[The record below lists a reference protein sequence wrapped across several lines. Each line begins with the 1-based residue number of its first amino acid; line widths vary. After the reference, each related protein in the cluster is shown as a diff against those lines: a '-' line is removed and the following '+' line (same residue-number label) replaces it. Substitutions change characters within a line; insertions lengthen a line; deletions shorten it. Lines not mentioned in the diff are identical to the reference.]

1 MCGSISGRCG
11 TDMFTGLVHGQGE
24 VAALERRGGQ
34 MRLRLR
40 PLFPLPEPREGESI
54 AVNGACLTLESW
66 DAASGSFAVYAS
78 METVARTSLDMLRV
92 GSCVNLERALA
103 VGDRLGGHLVSGH
116 VDTVAHVQGVRPAG
130 DSRWCRLTFDPEWSA
145 QIIPKGSVAL
155 DGISLTVNA
164 CGPGWLEVNVIPE
177 TWKVT
182 TLSAWAAG
190 RPVNLETDMIGK
202 YVQHLLT
209 LHTSGGAL
217 DKNAEGSGSTG
228 VTLEFL
234 REHGFLGR

>member
-1 MCGSISGRCG
+1 
-11 TDMFTGLVHGQGE
+11 MFTGLVHGQGE
-24 VAALERRGGQ
+24 VAALERHGGQ

-40 PLFPLPEPREGESI
+40 PLFSLPEPRVGESI
-54 AVNGACLTLESW
+54 AVNGACLTLEGW

-78 METVARTSLDMLRV
+78 METVARTSLDVLRV
-92 GSCVNLERALA
+92 GSRVNLERALA

-116 VDTVAHVQGVRPAG
+116 VDTTAHVKGIRPAG
-130 DSRWCRLTFDPEWSA
+130 DSRCCRLVFDPEWSA

-155 DGISLTVNA
+155 DGISLTVNT

-182 TLSAWAAG
+182 TVSAWAEG
-190 RPVNLETDMIGK
+190 HPVNLETDMLGK

-209 LHTSGGAL
+209 LRTRGGAMEES
-217 DKNAEGSGSTG
+217 AERSASTG
-228 VTLEFL
+228 VTLELL

>member
-1 MCGSISGRCG
+1 MCGSVSGRCG
-11 TDMFTGLVHGQGE
+11 TDMFTGLVQGQGE
-24 VAALERRGGQ
+24 VTALERRGGQ

-40 PLFPLPEPREGESI
+40 PLFSLPEPCVGESI

-66 DAASGSFAVYAS
+66 DVSSGSFAVYAS
-78 METVARTSLDMLRV
+78 GETVARTSLGGLRV
-92 GSCVNLERALA
+92 GARVNLERALA

-116 VDTVAHVQGVRPAG
+116 VDTVAHVKGIRPAG
-130 DSRWCRLTFDPEWSA
+130 DSRWCRLTFDPGWSA

-155 DGISLTVNA
+155 DGISLTVNT

-182 TLSAWAAG
+182 TVSTWAEG

-209 LHTSGGAL
+209 LSPCASTGEES
-217 DKNAEGSGSTG
+217 AELSASTG
-228 VTLEFL
+228 VTLELL
-234 REHGFLGR
+234 REHGFLGH